1 MMMVD
6 RRSLVLALV
15 LVERVKNKFD
25 LIDFFFQSE
34 AFGES
39 TTHKRHISNEL
50 LSKLN

>member
-25 LIDFFFQSE
+25 LIDFFFSQKLL
-34 AFGES
+34 ARV
-39 TTHKRHISNEL
+39 RHINDIFLMNYLVS
-50 LSKLN
+50 